1 MNPEYILFGLVIVFG
16 FYMAWS
22 IGANDVANAM
32 GTSVGS
38 GALTMRR
45 AVIFAA
51 ILEFAGAFLVGTNV
65 SNTVRKG
72 IINPD
77 IFVSEPMLLA
87 YGMIASLLAAAVWLQ
102 LASYKGWPVSTTH
115 TIVGAILGFGIAVG
129 GLHAVYW
136 NKVGSIVA
144 SWFVSPLMS
153 GTISFLIFTLLRR
166 KIFFSHNP
174 VKATKKLTPYLVF
187 FVFSILTLV
196 MVFKGLKNL
205 KLDLSLT
212 HAIGLAVI
220 VGIVAAL
227 ISWQLVIRI
236 HEDEDLAVE
245 HHFQSPKVVN
255 GIAKAK
261 RHLELVK
268 ENATGEARYHIARV
282 LGEVDMLSDMVEV
295 VVHDEKSS
303 DKFKTVEKIFVYL
316 QILSA
321 CFVAFAHGSNDVANA
336 IGPLAAAIGI
346 LKTGAITMKSAVPL
360 WVLALG
366 GCGIVVGLATWGWRV
381 IETIGKKITELTPT
395 RGFCAEFGAAI
406 TIVIASKFGLP
417 ISTTHTLVGGV
428 LGVGLARGIGALNIS
443 TVRDIAISWLYT
455 IPAGA
460 LMAVIFFYILRS
472 IFG

>member
-1 MNPEYILFGLVIVFG
+1 
-16 FYMAWS
+16 MAWS

-45 AVIFAA
+45 AVICAA

-129 GLHAVYW
+129 GLEAVYW

-153 GTISFLIFTLLRR
+153 GTISFLIFTLLRK
-166 KIFFSHNP
+166 KIFFSANP
-174 VKATKKLTPYLVF
+174 VRATKRLTPWLVF

-212 HAIGLAVI
+212 HAIGLAAI
-220 VGIVAAL
+220 VGIVASL
-227 ISWQLVIRI
+227 VSWKLVQRI
-236 HEDEDLAVE
+236 HEGDEKQEVE

-255 GIAKAK
+255 GIAKARK
-261 RHLELVK
+261 HLELVK
-268 ENATGEARYHIARV
+268 ENATGETRYHISRV
-282 LGEVDMLSDMVEV
+282 LSEVSMLSNMVEV
-295 VVHDEKSS
+295 EVHDEKTS

-346 LKTGAITMKSAVPL
+346 LKTGAITMKSAVPM

-366 GCGIVVGLATWGWRV
+366 GAGIVVGLATWGWRV

-395 RGFCAEFGAAI
+395 RGFSAEFGAAI

-428 LGVGLARGIGALNIS
+428 LGVGMARGIGALNLS
-443 TVRDIAISWLYT
+443 TVRDIATSWLYT

>member
-45 AVIFAA
+45 AVLFAA
-51 ILEFAGAFLVGTNV
+51 ILEFAGAFLVGTHV

-77 IFVSEPMLLA
+77 IFIPEPMYLA
-87 YGMIASLLAAAVWLQ
+87 YGMIAALLAAAVWLQ

-129 GLHAVYW
+129 GLEAVYW
-136 NKVGSIVA
+136 KKIGSIVA
-144 SWFVSPLMS
+144 SWFVSPLLS
-153 GTISFLIFTLLRR
+153 GTISFMIFSILRR

-174 VKATKKLTPYLVF
+174 VKATKRLTPWLVF

-196 MVFKGLKNL
+196 LVFKGLKNL
-205 KLDLSLT
+205 KLDLPFT
-212 HAIGLAVI
+212 HAVGLAVI
-220 VGIVAAL
+220 VGLVAAL
-227 ISWQLVIRI
+227 ISWKLVQRI
-236 HEDEDLAVE
+236 HADETPEVE
-245 HHFQSPKVVN
+245 HHFQSPKVVS
-255 GIAKAK
+255 GIVKAK
-261 RHLELVK
+261 KQLELVK
-268 ENATGEARYHIARV
+268 EQATGETRYQISRV
-282 LGEVDMLSDMVEV
+282 LGEVTMLSETVQV

-346 LKTGAITMKSAVPL
+346 IKTGMITMKSAVPMWAL
-360 WVLALG
+360 SLG
-366 GCGIVVGLATWGWRV
+366 GLGIVVGLATWGWRV

-406 TIVIASKFGLP
+406 TIVIASKLGLP
-417 ISTTHTLVGGV
+417 VSTTHTLVGGV
-428 LGVGLARGIGALNIS
+428 LGVGLARGIGALNLS
-443 TVRDIAISWLYT
+443 TVRDIITSWLST

-460 LMAVIFFYILRS
+460 LMAVIFFYILRA